1 MEFVNTALDAAYAN
15 GSLSKIA
22 EEAGVTVEDYYIH
35 HCPSWI
41 SATDKVSFSVQG
53 TSSQFYPRRNFK
65 AKTKGNMYN
74 NRGPYAT
81 LYAETYADDPKKT
94 QCKTFYFDNNTV
106 GTDKFTLKIDYME
119 SSGDYNR
126 GFANLV
132 ATTYSKHPIEDY
144 VSVFDNFSEYGDV
157 DDYRTSVQGFPV
169 LAFHKPDDVSEP
181 IFIGKYNM
189 LVDKGSAE
197 CYGFKPSSKVTS
209 KALDGAKVKD
219 IVECWEFEN
228 NSRGFC
234 SFRDP
239 WNRKELSFK
248 APTGLTDSEM
258 YTANGAP
265 IVADSFEYRY
275 SSNDDNMDLLYD
287 LASLT
292 ETNQKDLV
300 ESFVNTVPDK
310 VTVETAI
317 GDDGEEYNTAII
329 NSAGQTV
336 DVVNTKET
344 GRQLLLDL
352 YSNWER
358 AVAWVWSTCTDA
370 TIDGLGEVPSIGSYE
385 PISLAEEVY
394 KAGSYYIQNT
404 DGTYSLSSADFDE
417 DKTYYTPSGT
427 VNGVTEYRVII
438 LTNDENYKY
447 KAGSYYI
454 KPDEDEEIFTI
465 SDDTFN

>member
-1 MEFVNTALDAAYAN
+1 MWDQKDLGQTNNTLNEYQFSYNKMIEYNEEHPSAPLMPYMILYTTNAKSQNRLPYNKSNEAVVGSMEFVNTALDAAYAN
-15 GSLSKIA
+15 GSLSKVA

-74 NRGPYAT
+74 NRGPFA
-81 LYAETYADDPKKT
+81 LSYADDPT
-94 QCKTFYFDNNTV
+94 STPCKTFYFDNNTV

-144 VSVFDNFSEYGDV
+144 KDVFNNFDLYGDV

-197 CYGFKPSSKVTS
+197 CYGFKPDKKVTT
-209 KALDGAKVKD
+209 KALNGAKVRD

-248 APTGLTDSEM
+248 APEGLTDTEM

-300 ESFVNTVPDK
+300 DNFVNTVPNK
-310 VTVETAI
+310 VTVTTAI
-317 GDDGEEYNTAII
+317 DEEGNEYTSGIV

-336 DVVNTKET
+336 DVVNQKET

-370 TIDGLGEVPSIGSYE
+370 TIDGLGEIPSIGSYE
-385 PISLAEEVY
+385 VINLAEEVY
-394 KAGSYYIQNT
+394 KSGSYY
-404 DGTYSLSSADFDE
+404 
-417 DKTYYTPSGT
+417 
-427 VNGVTEYRVII
+427 V
-438 LTNDENYKY
+438 
-447 KAGSYYI
+447 
-454 KPDEDEEIFTI
+454 
-465 SDDTFN
+465 